1 MSKNLEKT
9 PRGARLPSRNLE
21 VKKQLVEEISSEIKN
36 GTTVVFNY
44 SKIGVNEINALR
56 GELSKTDT
64 KLKVVKNTLI
74 SRIIEKIGAKADTLK
89 GTGES
94 VLQGQNAIVIPTG
107 DDFVAP
113 LKILFEFIK
122 KNEKGA
128 IVMGVLNGTAL
139 TSEKVEAFSKLPSRE
154 VLLAQVL
161 GGLNSPIRG
170 FMYTSKG
177 VQGNFVRALNAI
189 KDKKA

>member
-1 MSKNLEKT
+1 MSKNLEI
-9 PRGARLPSRNLE
+9 
-21 VKKQLVEEISSEIKN
+21 KKQLVEDISNELTN

-56 GELSKTDT
+56 GELAKTGT

-74 SRIIEKIGAKADTLK
+74 SRIIEKIGAEADEKA
-89 GTGES
+89 
-94 VLQGQNAIVIPTG
+94 LQGQNAMVIPTSE
-107 DDFVAP
+107 DVVAP
-113 LKILFEFIK
+113 IKILFDFIK

-128 IVMGVLNGTAL
+128 VVMGVLNGQAL
-139 TSEKVEAFSKLPSRE
+139 TSDKVEAFSKLPSRE

-161 GGLNSPIRG
+161 GGFNGPIRG
-170 FMYTSKG
+170 FMYASKG

-189 KDKKA
+189 KEKKS

>member
-1 MSKNLEKT
+1 MSKNLEI
-9 PRGARLPSRNLE
+9 
-21 VKKQLVEEISSEIKN
+21 KKQLVEDISSEIKD

-44 SKIGVNEINALR
+44 SRIGVNEINALR

-74 SRIIEKIGAKADTLK
+74 SRIIEKIGGKTA
-89 GTGES
+89 ENE
-94 VLQGQNAIVIPTG
+94 LQGQNAIVIPTG
-107 DDFVAP
+107 TDFIAP

-128 IVMGVLNGTAL
+128 IVLGILNGQTL
-139 TSEKVEAFSKLPSRE
+139 TGDKVEALSKLPSRE

-161 GGLNSPIRG
+161 GGFTSPIRG
-170 FMYTSKG
+170 FMYASKG

-189 KDKKA
+189 REKKA

>member
-1 MSKNLEKT
+1 MSK
-9 PRGARLPSRNLE
+9 NLE
-21 VKKQLVEEISSEIKN
+21 VKKQLVEDISSEIKD

-56 GELSKTDT
+56 GELSKTNT

-74 SRIIEKIGAKADTLK
+74 SRIIEKIGSKAEE
-89 GTGES
+89 G

-113 LKILFEFIK
+113 LKILFDFIK

-139 TSEKVEAFSKLPSRE
+139 TSDKVEAFSKLPSRE

-170 FMYTSKG
+170 FMYTTKG

-189 KDKKA
+189 KEQKGA

>member
-1 MSKNLEKT
+1 MSKNLEI
-9 PRGARLPSRNLE
+9 
-21 VKKQLVEEISSEIKN
+21 KKQLVEDISSEIKD

-56 GELSKTDT
+56 GELAKTST
-64 KLKVVKNTLI
+64 KLTVVKNTLI
-74 SRIIEKIGAKADTLK
+74 SRIIEKIG
-89 GTGES
+89 GTPDKEA
-94 VLQGQNAIVIPTG
+94 LQGQNAIVIPTG
-107 DDFVAP
+107 NDIVAP
-113 LKILFEFIK
+113 IKILFDFIK

-128 IVMGVLNGTAL
+128 VVLGILNGQAL
-139 TSEKVEAFSKLPSRE
+139 SGDKVEAFAKLPSRD

-170 FMYTSKG
+170 FMYASKG

-189 KDKKA
+189 KEKKA